1 MRNAIV
7 RAASA
12 AVIAIVL
19 ATAPAFAAQ
28 TDTVVGAPTIT
39 KAVYKESKGVLVI
52 AGSGFDNTATIRLNG
67 VELTGEK
74 KFNAQ
79 KGRLKVTLP
88 AGFAFKATGQNQ
100 VEIVQNGASS
110 TVFDF

>member
-1 MRNAIV
+1 MRHAIV

-19 ATAPAFAAQ
+19 ATATGFAAQ
-28 TDTVVGAPTIT
+28 TGQLTIT
-39 KAVYKESKGVLVI
+39 KAVYKESKGILVI
-52 AGSGFDNTATIRLNG
+52 AGSGFDNTATVRING

-79 KGRLKVTLP
+79 KGRLKVPVP
-88 AGFAFKATGQNQ
+88 AGFAFKAAGENR
-100 VEIVQNGASS
+100 VEIVQNEASS
-110 TVFDF
+110 GEFPF

>member
-1 MRNAIV
+1 MRHAIV

-19 ATAPAFAAQ
+19 ASAALATQ
-28 TDTVVGAPTIT
+28 TDRPNIT

-52 AGSGFDNTATIRLNG
+52 AGSGFDTNATIRLNG
-67 VELTGEK
+67 VELAGEK

-79 KGRLKVTLP
+79 KGKLKVTLP
-88 AGFAFKATGQNQ
+88 AGAAALKTPGQNRI
-100 VEIVQNGASS
+100 EIVQNEISS
-110 TVFDF
+110 GEFDF

>member
-19 ATAPAFAAQ
+19 ASVALATQADRPS
-28 TDTVVGAPTIT
+28 IT
-39 KAVYKESKGVLVI
+39 KAVYRESKGVLVI
-52 AGSGFDNTATIRLNG
+52 AGSGFDTNATIRLNG

-79 KGRLKVTLP
+79 KGKLKVTLP
-88 AGFAFKATGQNQ
+88 GGAGLKTAGQNRI
-100 VEIVQNGASS
+100 EIVQNEVSS
-110 TVFDF
+110 GEFDF